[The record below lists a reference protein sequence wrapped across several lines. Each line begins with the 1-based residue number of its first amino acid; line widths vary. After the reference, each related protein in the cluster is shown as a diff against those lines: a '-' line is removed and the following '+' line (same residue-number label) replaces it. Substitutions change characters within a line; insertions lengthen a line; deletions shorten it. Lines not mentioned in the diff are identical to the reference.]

1 MDINDDNI
9 SDEENNSSDD
19 DQEYSL
25 YKDNYDDKENIC
37 DNYIY
42 TFIVFFIQSLISC
55 GYFFYFIYF
64 NLQSEIL
71 KLVEKSWL

>member
-1 MDINDDNI
+1 MEIHYDNI

-19 DQEYSL
+19 GQEYSL

-42 TFIVFFIQSLISC
+42 TFIVFFIQSLI
-55 GYFFYFIYF
+55 
-64 NLQSEIL
+64 
-71 KLVEKSWL
+71 